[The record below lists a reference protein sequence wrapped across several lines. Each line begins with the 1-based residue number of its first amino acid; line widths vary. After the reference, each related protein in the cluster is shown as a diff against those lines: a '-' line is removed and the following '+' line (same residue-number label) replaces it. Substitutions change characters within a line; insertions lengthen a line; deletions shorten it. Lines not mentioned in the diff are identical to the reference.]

1 MTEGD
6 NRAGLLRVLYVTI
19 FLTATGLGTASFML
33 PVYATSLGANYI
45 DLGLMGAL
53 RNVVY
58 TVMTLTVGYLLDRF
72 ERIRIYVG
80 FMFVGVAVVA
90 LFGLMTE
97 VALLIAWSS
106 LLGLVSAAFWV
117 TASTLTANISPPERL
132 SQSMGRYNLSWI
144 IGFVVG
150 PTAGGYIVGAYGYQ
164 VLFLCLSA
172 VIVTSIAIILWKIR
186 PAITLHN
193 TSGSRGSSLAPL
205 RGLALAYLTLI
216 PFTCILG
223 IYMAIMPGYLKLV
236 GLTPAVVGLL
246 LTMTNGVRG
255 IGFFNAERFIGW
267 GTRRAVSLAS
277 LLLFSGMIIFSFAS
291 STLEYALP
299 LVLYGT
305 AAGIMTPLMLDYIAK
320 RCDKASLGAA
330 MGLHEGVYGVGMC
343 LGPLVGGAIADVWG
357 PPLLYRL
364 LAVLALTMLPL
375 TYMLSRTVKNLPER
389 LS

>member
-1 MTEGD
+1 MTAAGGD
-6 NRAGLLRVLYVTI
+6 KAGLLSVLYVTI

-33 PVYATSLGANYI
+33 PVYATSLGANYV
-45 DLGLMGAL
+45 DLGLMGAF

-72 ERIRIYVG
+72 ERVRIYVG

-90 LFGLMTE
+90 LFGVMTQ

-144 IGFVVG
+144 LGFVVG
-150 PTAGGYIVGAYGYQ
+150 PTAGGYISETYGYQ
-164 VLFLCLSA
+164 TLFLSLSTL
-172 VIVTSIAIILWKIR
+172 IVASIAVILWKIR
-186 PAITLHN
+186 PAITLRN
-193 TSGSRGSSLAPL
+193 RSAPRGFSLTPL
-205 RGLALAYLTLI
+205 RGLAFAYLTLI

-236 GLTPAVVGLL
+236 GLAPALVGLL

-255 IGFFNAERFIGW
+255 VGFFNAERFISW
-267 GTRRAVSLAS
+267 GTRRSVSLAS
-277 LLLFSGMIIFSFAS
+277 LLLFSGMLIFSYS
-291 STLEYALP
+291 STTIEYAFP
-299 LVLYGT
+299 LILYGS

-320 RCDKASLGAA
+320 RCDRESLGAA

-343 LGPLVGGAIADVWG
+343 LGPMVGGAIAEAWG

-364 LAVLALTMLPL
+364 LAALALTMLPL
-375 TYMLSRTVKNLPER
+375 AYLLARSGEAAA
-389 LS
+389 

>member
-1 MTEGD
+1 MVEIGED
-6 NRAGLLRVLYVTI
+6 KAGLLRVLYVTI
-19 FLTATGLGTASFML
+19 FLTAIGLGTASFML
-33 PVYATSLGANYI
+33 PVYATSLGANYV

-58 TVMTLTVGYLLDRF
+58 TLMTLTVGYLLDRF
-72 ERIRIYVG
+72 ERIRIYFG
-80 FMFVGVAVVA
+80 FMIVGIVVVA
-90 LFGLMTE
+90 LFGAMTQ

-117 TASTLTANISPPERL
+117 TASTLTANISPPEKL

-144 IGFVVG
+144 LGFVVG
-150 PTAGGYIVGAYGYQ
+150 PAAGGYISGAYGFQ
-164 VLFLCLSA
+164 ALFLCLAA
-172 VIVTSIAIILWKIR
+172 VIMASVAVILWKIR
-186 PAITLHN
+186 PAITLRN
-193 TSGSRGSSLAPL
+193 RSDSKGFNFAPL
-205 RGLALAYLTLI
+205 RRLALAYLTLV

-236 GLTPAVVGLL
+236 GLAPALVGLL

-255 IGFFNAERFIGW
+255 VGFFKAEWFIAW
-267 GTRRAVSLAS
+267 GTRRSVSLAS
-277 LLLFSGMIIFSFAS
+277 PLLFVGMLVFSFAS

-299 LVLYGT
+299 LVLYGA

-320 RCDKASLGAA
+320 RCDKGSLGAA

-343 LGPLVGGAIADVWG
+343 LGPMVGGTIAEVWG

-364 LAVLALTMLPL
+364 LAGLALTMLPL
-375 TYMLSRTVKNLPER
+375 AYLLARNGES
-389 LS
+389 SI

>member
-1 MTEGD
+1 MAAGED
-6 NRAGLLRVLYVTI
+6 RAGLLRVLYVTI

-33 PVYATSLGANYI
+33 PVYAASLGANYV
-45 DLGLMGAL
+45 DLGLMGAF

-72 ERIRIYVG
+72 ERVRIYVG
-80 FMFVGVAVVA
+80 FMAVGVAVVA
-90 LFGLMTE
+90 LFG
-97 VALLIAWSS
+97 VVNQVFLLIAWSS

-144 IGFVVG
+144 LGFVVG
-150 PTAGGYIVGAYGYQ
+150 PTAGGYISGAYGFQ
-164 VLFLCLSA
+164 ALFLCLAA
-172 VIVTSIAIILWKIR
+172 VILASVAVILWKIR
-186 PAITLHN
+186 PAITLRN
-193 TSGSRGSSLAPL
+193 RGESRGFSLAPL

-236 GLTPAVVGLL
+236 GLTPALVGLL

-255 IGFFNAERFIGW
+255 IGFFNAERFIAW
-267 GTRRAVSLAS
+267 GTRRSVSLAS
-277 LLLFSGMIIFSFAS
+277 LLLFAGMLIFSFAS
-291 STLEYALP
+291 STLEYVLP

-320 RCDKASLGAA
+320 RCDKENLGAA

-343 LGPLVGGAIADVWG
+343 IGPMVGGAIAEVWG
-357 PPLLYRL
+357 PPLLYRI
-364 LAVLALTMLPL
+364 LAGLALTMLPL
-375 TYMLSRTVKNLPER
+375 AYMLSRNDKSNA
-389 LS
+389 

>member
-1 MTEGD
+1 MTAAGGD
-6 NRAGLLRVLYVTI
+6 KAGLLSVLYVTI

-33 PVYATSLGANYI
+33 PVYATSLGANYV
-45 DLGLMGAL
+45 DLGLMGAF

-72 ERIRIYVG
+72 ERVRIYVG

-90 LFGLMTE
+90 LFGVMTR
-97 VALLIAWSS
+97 VPLLIAWSS

-144 IGFVVG
+144 LGFVVG
-150 PTAGGYIVGAYGYQ
+150 PTAGGYISETYGYQ
-164 VLFLCLSA
+164 TLFLSLSTL
-172 VIVTSIAIILWKIR
+172 IVASIAVILWKIR
-186 PAITLHN
+186 PAITLRN
-193 TSGSRGSSLAPL
+193 RSAPRGFSLAPL

-236 GLTPAVVGLL
+236 GLAPALVGLL

-255 IGFFNAERFIGW
+255 VGFFNAERFITW
-267 GTRRAVSLAS
+267 GTRRSVSLAS
-277 LLLFSGMIIFSFAS
+277 LLLFSGMLIFSYAS
-291 STLEYALP
+291 STIEYAFP
-299 LVLYGT
+299 LILYGA

-320 RCDKASLGAA
+320 RCDKESLGAA

-343 LGPLVGGAIADVWG
+343 LGPMVGGAIAEVWG

-364 LAVLALTMLPL
+364 LAALALTMLPL
-375 TYMLSRTVKNLPER
+375 AYLLTRSGEAAA
-389 LS
+389 

>member
-1 MTEGD
+1 M
-6 NRAGLLRVLYVTI
+6 GLLRVLYVTI

-33 PVYATSLGANYI
+33 PVYATSLGANYV
-45 DLGLMGAL
+45 DLGLMGAF

-58 TVMTLTVGYLLDRF
+58 TLMTLTVGYLLDRF
-72 ERIRIYVG
+72 ERIRIYIS
-80 FMFVGVAVVA
+80 FMIIGVAVVA
-90 LFGLMTE
+90 LFGVMTQ
-97 VALLIAWSS
+97 VALLIVWSS

-117 TASTLTANISPPERL
+117 TASTLTANISPQDRL

-144 IGFVVG
+144 LGFVVG
-150 PTAGGYIVGAYGYQ
+150 PTAGGFISDAYGFQ
-164 VLFLCLSA
+164 ALFLCLASVITVSVA
-172 VIVTSIAIILWKIR
+172 VVFLRIR
-186 PAITLHN
+186 PAITLSN
-193 TSGSRGSSLAPL
+193 RSDSKGFSLAPL
-205 RGLALAYLTLI
+205 RGLGLAYLTLL

-236 GLTPAVVGLL
+236 GLTPALVGLL

-255 IGFFNAERFIGW
+255 VGFFNAERFIAW
-267 GTRRAVSLAS
+267 GTRRSVSLAS
-277 LLLFSGMIIFSFAS
+277 LLLFAGMLVFSFAS

-320 RCDKASLGAA
+320 RCDKGSLGAA

-343 LGPLVGGAIADVWG
+343 LGPMVGGAIAEIWG

-364 LAVLALTMLPL
+364 LAGLALTMLPL
-375 TYMLSRTVKNLPER
+375 AYMLARSGKGPT
-389 LS
+389 

>member
-1 MTEGD
+1 MASGEDRT
-6 NRAGLLRVLYVTI
+6 GLLRVLYVTI

-33 PVYATSLGANYI
+33 PVYATSLGANYV
-45 DLGLMGAL
+45 DLGLMGAF

-58 TVMTLTVGYLLDRF
+58 TIMTLTVGYLLDRF
-72 ERIRIYVG
+72 ERIRIYLG
-80 FMFVGVAVVA
+80 FMIVGVAVVA
-90 LFGLMTE
+90 LFGLMTQ

-144 IGFVVG
+144 LGFVVG
-150 PTAGGYIVGAYGYQ
+150 PTAGGYISGAYGYQ
-164 VLFLCLSA
+164 TLFICLAA
-172 VIVTSIAIILWKIR
+172 VILASVGVILWKIR
-186 PAITLHN
+186 PGITLRN
-193 TSGSRGSSLAPL
+193 KSGSNGFNLAPL
-205 RGLALAYLTLI
+205 RKLGLAYLTLI

-236 GLTPAVVGLL
+236 GLAPALVGLL

-255 IGFFNAERFIGW
+255 IGFFNAERFIKW
-267 GTRRAVSLAS
+267 GTHRSISLAS
-277 LLLFSGMIIFSFAS
+277 LLLFSGMIIFSYAS
-291 STLEYALP
+291 STIEYAIP
-299 LVLYGT
+299 LVLYGI

-320 RCDKASLGAA
+320 RCDKENLGAA

-343 LGPLVGGAIADVWG
+343 LGPMVGGTIAQVWG

-364 LAVLALTMLPL
+364 LALLALTILPL
-375 TYMLSRTVKNLPER
+375 AYMLAKN
-389 LS
+389 SKQTT

>member
-1 MTEGD
+1 MAEGD

-72 ERIRIYVG
+72 ERIRIYIG

-90 LFGLMTE
+90 LFGLMTQ

-117 TASTLTANISPPERL
+117 TASTITANISPPERL

-150 PTAGGYIVGAYGYQ
+150 PTAGGYIVGAYGYP

-186 PAITLHN
+186 PAIMLHN
-193 TSGSRGSSLAPL
+193 ISGSRGSSLAPL
-205 RGLALAYLTLI
+205 KGLALAYLTLI

-375 TYMLSRTVKNLPER
+375 AYMLSRTVKKAT
-389 LS
+389 